1 MILTMFDIRFPF
13 FLKFLIIYFVG
24 GGGGGGG
31 GGGSFSFFSLLDD
44 YVYSILFD
52 WICNYYLLYSFTI

>member
-24 GGGGGGG
+24 GGGGGGV
-31 GGGSFSFFSLLDD
+31 GGSFSFFSLLDE
-44 YVYSILFD
+44 YYSILFD
-52 WICNYYLLYSFTI
+52 WICSNYYLLYSYYI

>member
-13 FLKFLIIYFVG
+13 FLKFLIIYFVV
-24 GGGGGGG
+24 GGGGGG
-31 GGGSFSFFSLLDD
+31 GGGSFSFFSLLDRRL
-44 YVYSILFD
+44 YYSILFD